1 MGVSKRDSLKLK
13 AAVEFGSDY
22 IYTVKEGGLGPTLV
36 VDATTRQRAHIAREK
51 IPTDWEGLYVIVV
64 YNSTEEDEE
73 FEDWL
78 SEPKPK
84 TPAPA

>member
-36 VDATTRQRAHIAREK
+36 VDATTRARAHVARK
-51 IPTDWEGLYVIVV
+51 NIPTDWEGLYVIVV
-64 YNSTEEDEE
+64 YSSAEEDEE

-78 SEPKPK
+78 SDTKIK
-84 TPAPA
+84 TTSPA